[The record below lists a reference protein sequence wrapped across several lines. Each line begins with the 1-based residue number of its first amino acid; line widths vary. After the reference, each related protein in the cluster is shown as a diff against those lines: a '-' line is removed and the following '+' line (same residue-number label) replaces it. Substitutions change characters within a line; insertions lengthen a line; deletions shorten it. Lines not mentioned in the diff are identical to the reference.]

1 MTNSSNNVQEYIDYA
16 PFLPPLLST
25 VRSIEY
31 AAKSGIADGNYAAS
45 AVEYLESLRAVF
57 PQRPLLGDMMS
68 EQKDECQKYTNNQ
81 NESVA
86 EDNGDCHNTRFG
98 DTKGKIKID
107 YLTCSSSCF
116 LIPSA
121 VVSQPKL
128 SMMVIDTKCKK
139 LMTKT
144 ITDQ

>member
-86 EDNGDCHNTRFG
+86 EDNVDCHNTRFG
-98 DTKGKIKID
+98 DTTGKIKIIRKIKTHIKL
-107 YLTCSSSCF
+107 LTQRND
-116 LIPSA
+116 LYPNDLQYGIE
-121 VVSQPKL
+121 L
-128 SMMVIDTKCKK
+128 SIMKIF
-139 LMTKT
+139 
-144 ITDQ
+144 